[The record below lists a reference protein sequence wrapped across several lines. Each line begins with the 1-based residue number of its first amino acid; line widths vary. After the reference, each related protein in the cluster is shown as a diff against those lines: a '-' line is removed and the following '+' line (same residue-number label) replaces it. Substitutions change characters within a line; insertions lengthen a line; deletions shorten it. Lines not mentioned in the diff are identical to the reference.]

1 LVALFTVSRCQI
13 SGCHVFRGYIDVAF
27 FYAAFFRCP
36 IFPLPNF
43 PWPIFPVAQFSVA
56 PFQLPFSVA
65 VFTVNHFISFNCL
78 VILPFG
84 VVSYACLFSSRYLIR
99 TPSLIKETSMQRTCA
114 APPVVGIVTDALT
127 MRLADCVVTM

>member
-1 LVALFTVSRCQI
+1 MLPFSMPRFSVAQFFHYPI
-13 SGCHVFRGYIDVAF
+13 FRGPF
-27 FYAAFFRCP
+27 FL
-36 IFPLPNF
+36 LPNF
-43 PWPIFPVAQFSVA
+43 P
-56 PFQLPFSVA
+56 LPFSVA

-127 MRLADCVVTM
+127 MRLADCVVTL